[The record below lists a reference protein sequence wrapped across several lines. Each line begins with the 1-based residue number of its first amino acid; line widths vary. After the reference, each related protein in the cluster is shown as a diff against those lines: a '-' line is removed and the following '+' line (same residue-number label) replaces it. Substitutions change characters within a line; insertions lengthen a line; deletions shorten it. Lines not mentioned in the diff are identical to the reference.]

1 RGAHT
6 AGRALEV
13 RFQEHQ
19 VHSQDR
25 LRGRA
30 TAQHVEPGGSARV
43 RVLRQR
49 QPGRRPPAL
58 EPGDRAAHR
67 GVPPA
72 RYSALQRLRRAR
84 RPPLRGHGRGPE
96 LLMSVGRARGRTESA
111 SPGVARAGTDDRAAL
126 ERRRRASHLALWGLT
141 LIPAA
146 VTLVHAFTGG
156 LGFNPIE
163 SLTHRTGWWAIVL
176 LALTLAVTPLRRLT
190 GWHWLVRYRRQL
202 GLATFVYASLHLGV
216 YAFLDL
222 GLDLSHLGE
231 DVLKRPFITVGFTAW
246 LVLLAL

>member
-1 RGAHT
+1 
-6 AGRALEV
+6 
-13 RFQEHQ
+13 
-19 VHSQDR
+19 
-25 LRGRA
+25 
-30 TAQHVEPGGSARV
+30 
-43 RVLRQR
+43 
-49 QPGRRPPAL
+49 
-58 EPGDRAAHR
+58 
-67 GVPPA
+67 
-72 RYSALQRLRRAR
+72 
-84 RPPLRGHGRGPE
+84 
-96 LLMSVGRARGRTESA
+96 MSVGRARGRTGSV

-126 ERRRRASHLALWGLT
+126 ERRRRTSHLALWALT
-141 LIPAA
+141 LTPAA

-163 SLTHRTGWWAIVL
+163 TLTHRTGWWAIVL
-176 LALTLAVTPLRRLT
+176 LVLTLAVTPLRRLT

-246 LVLLAL
+246 LVLLALAVTSTQGWIRRLGRRWAALHRLVYVAAGLVSLHFVWGRKTIQAEPLVFAAAFAALLAARAVFAWRRRRRSAAPRSAPAKSPAARRAS